1 MEPEMQTYPSAPAR
15 RRRLIAVLVL
25 AFGIVGMHSLAVVP
39 GHEMEHLSVLHVSAS
54 TPVVAL
60 ADACDC
66 NGHNGFHACVFILTS
81 MLTLAALALLCW
93 IGAVGDLR
101 VPARVREL
109 LRRRQRA
116 PPWTVLTL
124 AEMSLLRI

>member
-1 MEPEMQTYPSAPAR
+1 MKPESQTCPIARAR
-15 RRRLIAVLVL
+15 RRRLIAALVLV
-25 AFGIVGMHSLAVVP
+25 FGIIGMHSLAVVP
-39 GHEMEHLSVLHVSAS
+39 GHQTEHQSAAHFSAS
-54 TPVVAL
+54 TPVITL
-60 ADACDC
+60 TDACDC
-66 NGHNGFHACVFILTS
+66 NEHNGFHSCVFIMTS

-93 IGAVGDLR
+93 IGAADDLR
-101 VPARVREL
+101 APARIREL